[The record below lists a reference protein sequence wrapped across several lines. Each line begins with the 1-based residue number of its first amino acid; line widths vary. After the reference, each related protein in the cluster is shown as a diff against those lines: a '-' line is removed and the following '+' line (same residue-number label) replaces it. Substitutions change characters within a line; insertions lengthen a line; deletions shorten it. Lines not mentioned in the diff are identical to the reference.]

1 MVGICHF
8 YQVTIVLHFG
18 DNEIRL
24 QEKTFMSEKVEK
36 WVIILDISCQRSD
49 SGLKGGVSG
58 RRNGVSKALFVR
70 VGDNY

>member
-1 MVGICHF
+1 
-8 YQVTIVLHFG
+8 
-18 DNEIRL
+18 
-24 QEKTFMSEKVEK
+24 MSEKVEK

-58 RRNGVSKALFVR
+58 RRNGVSKIRNGASNVLFVR